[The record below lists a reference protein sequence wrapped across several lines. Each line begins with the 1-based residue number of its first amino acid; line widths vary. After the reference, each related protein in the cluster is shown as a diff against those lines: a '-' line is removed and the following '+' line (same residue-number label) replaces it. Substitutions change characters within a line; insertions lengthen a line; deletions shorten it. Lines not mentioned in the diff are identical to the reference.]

1 MAVVVAALGYFVDI
15 YDLVLFAVVRRDSL
29 TAIGGTGPAATADGF
44 WGTLQLELDIAL
56 GRTTG
61 SLEQAGAA
69 LFAAQMTGLLLGGFL
84 WGILG
89 DRRGRLTVLFGS
101 ILLYS
106 VANIGNAF
114 VGSVPAY
121 ALMRLLAGVGLAGEL
136 GAGITLVSEHLPTR
150 LRGYGTM
157 IVATVGLAGA
167 VAAGL
172 TGQWFGQHVSQL
184 MGGALGPWQV
194 AYLMGGGMG
203 LALLAL
209 RVGVA
214 ESGLY
219 ETSAR
224 RAGSASS
231 AGSAGSAQAAP
242 ARQPLRRG
250 AVWML
255 FWPPKR
261 GLRYVCI
268 LLMGVPIWFV
278 GGILF
283 VFAPEI
289 GESMGLVGAAGP
301 KAGLAVIYGYAG
313 AVVGD
318 CLSGLLSQWMKSRLK
333 VVSLFMV
340 GIALGVACTLSLG
353 SRGANAYYLCIFL
366 TGLATGYWAL
376 FVTVAAE
383 SFGTNLRATAAT
395 TAPNLVRGSAVLI
408 TMAWETLQHAG
419 QTAQEAAGWVG
430 AVCLILG
437 LTAVGFIPETFSTS
451 LDYQE
456 H

>member
-101 ILLYS
+101 IVLYS

-114 VGSVPAY
+114 VGSVPGY
-121 ALMRLLAGVGLAGEL
+121 ALMRLLAGIGLAGEL

-172 TGQWFGQHVSQL
+172 TGQWFGQHVSQM
-184 MGGALGPWQV
+184 MGGALAPWQV

-219 ETSAR
+219 ETCAR
-224 RAGSASS
+224 GVGAAGSPISQPS
-231 AGSAGSAQAAP
+231 AP
-242 ARQPLRRG
+242 ALPPVRRG

-333 VVSLFMV
+333 VISLFLV

-430 AVCLILG
+430 AVCLIVG
-437 LTAVGFIPETFSTS
+437 LAAVGFVPETFSRS
-451 LDYQE
+451 LDYHE